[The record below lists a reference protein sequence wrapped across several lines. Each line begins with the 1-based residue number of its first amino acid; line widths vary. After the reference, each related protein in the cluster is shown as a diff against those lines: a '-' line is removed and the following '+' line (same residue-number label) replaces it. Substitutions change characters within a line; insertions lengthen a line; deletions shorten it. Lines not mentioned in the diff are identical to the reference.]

1 MSNRNWFTPPGGWG
15 EQPFGQGRDGDNR
28 GARQRRSFDDED
40 YDFVD
45 DRDSRRRAPDGQD
58 YEARRRAI
66 FQVQGERDTNPP
78 LPQLENGPGVGG
90 GLHNQGAPH
99 PNLIV
104 GVGPQSQA
112 EAGAYQA
119 PPHNDQ
125 GLPDPQLGRVQW
137 VPPGQDQEYEVRRQ
151 AMLAP
156 VDMANDEERKGG
168 GHQAPP
174 AQWPGQGDGLL
185 LPANIQGAINNRQA
199 HQRCPKGGPTVR
211 GAGCGRSR
219 SMRRAV
225 KQYSCPAT
233 RPTPRKTGGS
243 DIKQPP
249 VQWPGQGDGL
259 PLLENMQG
267 TLTNRQAH
275 QRCPTGGPT
284 TRGAGCGRSRIMRRA
299 VRHYSRPYTRPT
311 PRKPGEASIKR
322 PQHNGQDKGMAY
334 PCRKICKEPSGS
346 RCNNRQVHQGCTRQA
361 GPQLGRQEWQEQKGL
376 KPPPALQEEG
386 RLTPPPKKEYGQ
398 LRLPGGR
405 LRRRPLPNL
414 AILRLHA
421 TG

>member
-1 MSNRNWFTPPGGWG
+1 M
-15 EQPFGQGRDGDNR
+15 
-28 GARQRRSFDDED
+28 
-40 YDFVD
+40 
-45 DRDSRRRAPDGQD
+45 
-58 YEARRRAI
+58 
-66 FQVQGERDTNPP
+66 
-78 LPQLENGPGVGG
+78 
-90 GLHNQGAPH
+90 
-99 PNLIV
+99 
-104 GVGPQSQA
+104 
-112 EAGAYQA
+112 
-119 PPHNDQ
+119 
-125 GLPDPQLGRVQW
+125 
-137 VPPGQDQEYEVRRQ
+137 RRQ

-299 VRHYSRPYTRPT
+299 VRHHLRPLYTANAEEARGGKHQATPAQCPRQGDGLPLPENMQGALGLQVQQPT
-311 PRKPGEASIKR
+311 GAPGMYPTGGPTTREAGVAGAEGAQAPAGVAGGGAAHAPTQKRVRTAKITGWEVEASPFTKPCNSTTTCNWMICLSM
-322 PQHNGQDKGMAY
+322 PQRRLSANYQKLLM
-334 PCRKICKEPSGS
+334 PNS
-346 RCNNRQVHQGCTRQA
+346 RLIAVVS
-361 GPQLGRQEWQEQKGL
+361 
-376 KPPPALQEEG
+376 
-386 RLTPPPKKEYGQ
+386 RLTQVKKGQ
-398 LRLPGGR
+398 C
-405 LRRRPLPNL
+405 
-414 AILRLHA
+414 HA
-421 TG
+421 T